1 MNESSA
7 RFHNDGELN
16 ININFENSNSEEKL
30 LCVNCKK
37 PIKTFQP
44 VKIIV
49 EGEFNFEGLQYS
61 DKPKIEHENCE
72 DRSE

>member
-1 MNESSA
+1 MEKNRSVA
-7 RFHNDGELN
+7 RFNNDGELN
-16 ININFENSNSEEKL
+16 INIKIEDSDDKI
-30 LCVNCKK
+30 LCELCKK

-49 EGEFNFEGLQYS
+49 EGEFNFNGLQYS

-72 DRSE
+72 EV